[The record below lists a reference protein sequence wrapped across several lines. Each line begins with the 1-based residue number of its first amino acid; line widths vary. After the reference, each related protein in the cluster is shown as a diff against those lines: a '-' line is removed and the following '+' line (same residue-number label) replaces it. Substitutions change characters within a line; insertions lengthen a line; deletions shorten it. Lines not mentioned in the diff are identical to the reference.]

1 MSERS
6 FASPGFARL
15 GYESKA
21 EAQIRKYG
29 RVLPRRERGK
39 GSRSKYDGKGNLM
52 RTKYGEGR
60 R

>member
-1 MSERS
+1 MSERT
-6 FASPGFARL
+6 FP
-15 GYESKA
+15 ESRA

-29 RVLPRRERGK
+29 RVLPNMTRKR
-39 GSRSKYDGKGNLM
+39 SCRSKYDGRGGLV